1 MQTQNPNN
9 LILLMTQ
16 GHLNEFEDE
25 CLNELNYKQAKRI
38 IKYLSGFLTDPNQ
51 FAQNIIAQNEAAK
64 SKGQAEK
71 PTEAAKAETKPEP
84 EKLDGK
90 KLTPVTEGN
99 KV

>member
-16 GHLNEFEDE
+16 GNLNDFEDE

-38 IKYLSGFLTDPNQ
+38 IKYLSGFLTDANQ

-64 SKGQAEK
+64 SKVQAEK
-71 PTEAAKAETKPEP
+71 PKEEAKPESKP
-84 EKLDGK
+84 EAEKLDGK
-90 KLTPVTEGN
+90 KMTPVSEG
-99 KV
+99 KKA